1 MASQEIQDTVLDAAR
16 DCVLAYGVRRT
27 TLSDVARRA
36 GVSRMSIYRRWPD
49 MRSLVADLMSREWHA
64 VLVHTAKATRRR
76 GSARGRGVAQMVAV
90 AGALREHPLL
100 RKIRDVDPEVLLP
113 YMLDRRGAS
122 QDEMLG
128 FITEAVRAG
137 QQDGSIRRGDP
148 ERMARAIL
156 LTVQSF
162 TLSSALFT
170 DKYGEADLDA
180 ELREALERY
189 LAP

>member
-64 VLVHTAKATRRR
+64 VLVRTAKATRRRGSAR

-90 AGALREHPLL
+90 AGALR
-100 RKIRDVDPEVLLP
+100 
-113 YMLDRRGAS
+113 
-122 QDEMLG
+122 
-128 FITEAVRAG
+128 
-137 QQDGSIRRGDP
+137 
-148 ERMARAIL
+148 
-156 LTVQSF
+156 
-162 TLSSALFT
+162 
-170 DKYGEADLDA
+170 
-180 ELREALERY
+180 
-189 LAP
+189 

>member
-64 VLVHTAKATRRR
+64 VLVRTAKATRRG
-76 GSARGRGVAQMVAV
+76 GSARGRRVAQMVAV

-128 FITEAVRAG
+128 FIAEALRAG

-148 ERMARAIL
+148 ERMARAVL

-180 ELREALERY
+180 ELRETLDRY